1 MSFEM
6 TGISYDPSRK
16 SNITKTF
23 KAVDGENLKK
33 VFLPVPYNVEFQ
45 LSIYAKLNEDALQ
58 IVEQILPYFQPT
70 FKVTVDLISSIGEKR
85 DIPIALNNI
94 TMQDEYEGNFE
105 SRRAIIYTLSF
116 TANTYLF
123 GPIAETTD
131 GLIRKV
137 QVDYYNSV
145 DVQNAKREVRYTAVP
160 DPIDAEPGDDF
171 GFSETLE
178 FFNDSKKYSPSQ
190 DKDI

>member
-1 MSFEM
+1 MN
-6 TGISYDPSRK
+6 GR
-16 SNITKTF
+16 
-23 KAVDGENLKK
+23 
-33 VFLPVPYNVEFQ
+33 Q
-45 LSIYAKLNEDALQ
+45 
-58 IVEQILPYFQPT
+58 YFQPT
-70 FKVTVDLISSIGEKR
+70 FKVTVDLVSSIGEKR
-85 DIPIALNNI
+85 DVPIGLNNI
-94 TMQDEYEGNFE
+94 VMQDEYEGNFE

-145 DVQNAKREVRYTAVP
+145 DTQNAKREVRYTAVP

-171 GFSETLE
+171 GFSETLD
-178 FFNDSKKYSPSQ
+178 FFNDSKKYSPTQ